1 MKKILFI
8 LLFLS
13 CSQLSFSQSAVSDT
27 TYHDGHATKNKSDAT
42 FYSVAN
48 IVGKMKEIRTF
59 DIKDNLIT
67 RQQYILNPVVS
78 QRSYN
83 EWLLH
88 GSSFW
93 WYKKEVL
100 HQEENYLYGRE
111 YGVFKE
117 FYPSGALLKKDS
129 FAGGILYSSYFY
141 FENGQ
146 MALVFEHGLKQ
157 VRPVDKVYAETALI
171 RHFAPIKPLVLNNP
185 YDVYVC
191 FMVDKKGN
199 PRDFHLINC
208 DDPMAYNKMLKLV
221 KSLPKLF
228 SSTFKNGVLIETM
241 YVVPIYKF
249 SLFPY
254 RKKQG
259 RTQFNSNDN
268 FLGNEKTHQTTLLN
282 EHRALNIVRH

>member
-8 LLFLS
+8 LLSLPW
-13 CSQLSFSQSAVSDT
+13 SQLLFSQTAVSDT

-42 FYSVAN
+42 FYSITN
-48 IVGKMKEIRTF
+48 IVGKMKVVRTF

-67 RQQYILNPVVS
+67 RQQYILNSVES
-78 QRSYN
+78 QLPFN
-83 EWLLH
+83 KWLLH

-100 HQEENYLYGRE
+100 RKEENYLYGRE

-129 FAGGILYSSYFY
+129 FAGGILCSSYFY

-146 MALVFEHGLKQ
+146 MALVFEQGIKQ
-157 VRPVDKVYAETALI
+157 VRPVNKAYAETALMQ
-171 RHFAPIKPLVLNNP
+171 HFAPIESLVLNNP

-208 DDPMAYNKMLKLV
+208 DDPKAYKKMHKLV
-221 KSLPKLF
+221 ASLPKL
-228 SSTFKNGVLIETM
+228 SPAFKKGEPIETM
-241 YVVPIYKF
+241 YLVPIYI
-249 SLFPY
+249 SSPFPY
-254 RKKQG
+254 RKRQG
-259 RTQFNSNDN
+259 RTQFNSDDN
-268 FLGNEKTHQTTLLN
+268 FFGNEKTHQTTLLN
-282 EHRALNIVRH
+282 EHRALNIIRY